1 MLVENGQIIAIDS
14 VTTDGVTISG
24 DGVKKPL
31 TATPYSGVD
40 GIVVEDFKIGLD
52 HEHDE
57 SKWKMYGED
66 ERNLTPKKEGSSI
79 TLTMAGTITAN
90 DNVTAENNSIYVG
103 ENISAQTTDSVIV
116 LNGATQKYFPY
127 TAYTGGTYESTS
139 SYSNTANKKSIEI
152 EDIIDSRTQKPFVK
166 EVYGKPTKLS
176 AISNSFVAGEGNELT
191 YGQNLLV
198 NGFDNIANEISRS
211 NVVGFCNYLSAM
223 NSINLMGFNNT
234 ASMIEYTTLMG
245 TYNTIS
251 GGSFINVYGHK
262 NYVGYT
268 NSINIYGPY
277 NSAYQTIN
285 TIVNGVS
292 NMLYSVGNSNV
303 QGHYNYVA
311 YTTGVNIV
319 GTYIQ
324 SERDKFSI
332 IRGMFISA
340 YGAANNI
347 IFNNAISDTIT
358 PTSQIPSDGITATIN
373 YQGSKLNVYG
383 TTNSIIMK
391 QNTISS
397 CYNGVRGAISLDQ
410 SAYSCT
416 TNTYINQ
423 GDGLL
428 NIGAGNYV
436 EYFAWISNIGARNI
450 ITYSQYVSM
459 MGASNSANCLQH
471 AMIYGAGNYVNGS
484 KSVIVMGEPITAS
497 GYDVV
502 QISLNN
508 SVNYSNTVLAM
519 GEDIYVYQNEGV
531 IAIAT
536 QQNSGIGQKTISA
549 YNIKD
554 SLIMGKNS
562 ASQGQEYVIV
572 GQYNTAQYAQNANI
586 FGFNNFLG
594 SASKTEIIGDN
605 NNLVINNRKPNYNAI
620 HNTAQDASGIYFK
633 DFTEYDNTSLTDSC
647 GGVQVLGS
655 NNQISALLY
664 DYNRYSDDRYRP
676 IFRNISG
683 LTGKELG
690 LYVNGRRNLIT
701 GWGMM
706 KVFGHDNLITGFHDF
721 IDINGDN
728 NCIYDNVH
736 KTILYGDNSDAIN
749 TQESLLFIKGI
760 RAYGVSNSVVLV
772 RGYNGTYRESSATNI
787 FNSFIASRDYYN
799 NRSIVQSNILTYKG
813 RFSGN
818 ICYSNIN
825 ASGIEVASYAGIQ
838 RSNLNIL
845 PYVKMNAGA
854 GIIDSN
860 LNIGDV
866 SMPWQDGKTIP
877 LSFDYNILQSDVK
890 ISNLGNNYYKNDEN
904 KYVSKSLG
912 TTVASNVT
920 LLYCYGNTATSSNDF
935 GEAHRS
941 DIKMIYCSGY
951 NLVVNSYLNLE
962 SCPKIEYTIHK
973 SNIIGYNVRINNEFG
988 RATTTDIVYSN
999 VIGESLSSI
1008 NGFSF
1013 VNMIGQMNTTYD
1025 VRFSN
1030 IIGNNI
1036 GSSASP
1042 TRYVYYSQLMGYG
1055 FKATQ
1060 IQASEII
1067 GYGHSAS
1074 TINRT
1079 LLMGDGT
1086 SASTIGWSFVN
1097 TYGGTLNSI
1106 SFSNLIGGIYGGT
1119 LSATEI
1125 HKSNLILREN
1135 ASAQHISQTFG
1146 AIGGSAYNIHKSFV
1160 NICCSNVLNSG
1171 ITNSLVLGEDYNNC
1185 TLQDIRRSIITTNSA
1200 LFNIYDSNVISDNG
1214 FVNSAYFS
1222 NIITN
1227 NTPIYNVY
1235 YNILNVHGKNGTV
1248 QSAYYGLGIGYN
1260 NVIISAER
1268 FDIIGDYI
1276 TAKNMNAGR
1285 YGCGY
1290 DATADKWISGTKY
1303 QNPKYLNITGSTFIH
1318 GGNIYASAKHFGEE
1332 YEGEIVEKPNSTF
1345 LVANGTSA
1353 IDNLNL
1359 TAFGNNI
1366 GEIQDVSSTFLIAP
1380 EGDKVFSAV
1389 ASTSAG
1395 YVEHT
1400 DVETT
1405 NSGKSIVNVEYLMGI
1420 IEGLEARIQELEN
1433 SHVYTAITE
1442 DNIDT
1447 LTGKGIIYID
1457 NN

>member
-79 TLTMAGTITAN
+79 TLTMASTITAN

-116 LNGATQKYFPY
+116 LNGATQKDFYY
-127 TAYTGGTYESTS
+127 TAYSGTTS
-139 SYSNTANKKSIEI
+139 SYGAHYSNSTNKKSIEI
-152 EDIIDSRTQKPFVK
+152 EDIIDSRTKKPFVK

-198 NGFDNIANEISRS
+198 NGFDNTANKISRS
-211 NVVGFCNYLSAM
+211 NVVGFCNDLSSM

-262 NYVGYT
+262 NYVGNT

-292 NMLYSVGNSNV
+292 NMLYSVGNANV

-311 YTTGVNIV
+311 RTTGVDVV
-319 GTYIQ
+319 GTFIQ

-340 YGAANNI
+340 YSVANNI
-347 IFNNAISDTIT
+347 IFNNGFSYTIT

-373 YQGSKLNVYG
+373 SQNSKLNVYA

-391 QNTISS
+391 ENEISS
-397 CYNGVRGAISLDQ
+397 YYDQVRGVISIDQ
-410 SAYSCT
+410 SAYACT
-416 TNTYINQ
+416 TNTYIYK

-428 NIGAGNYV
+428 NIGAGNCIK
-436 EYFAWISNIGARNI
+436 YFSWMSNIGARNSAEI
-450 ITYSQYVSM
+450 IQYVSM
-459 MGASNSANCLQH
+459 MGASNSANRLQH
-471 AMIYGAGNYVNGS
+471 AMIYGAGNYVNQS
-484 KSVIVMGEPITAS
+484 KSVIVMGEPITANN
-497 GYDVV
+497 YDVV

-536 QQNSGIGQKTISA
+536 QQNSAIGQKTISA
-549 YNIKD
+549 QNIKD

-605 NNLVINNRKPNYNAI
+605 NRLVINNRKPNYNAI
-620 HNTAQDASGIYFK
+620 QKTAQDANGIYFT
-633 DFTEYDNTSLTDSC
+633 DFTENGNKSLTDSC

-655 NNQISALLY
+655 NNQITAYLY
-664 DYNRYSDDRYRP
+664 DYNRYSDYRYRP
-676 IFRNISG
+676 IFENISG
-683 LTGKELG
+683 SEGKELG
-690 LYVNGRRNLIT
+690 IYVNGRRNRIVS

-721 IDINGDN
+721 IDVNGEN
-728 NCIYDNVH
+728 NDIYDNVH
-736 KTILYGDNSDAIN
+736 KTILYGDNNVAIN
-749 TQESLLFIKGI
+749 TQDSLLFI
-760 RAYGVSNSVVLV
+760 
-772 RGYNGTYRESSATNI
+772 E
-787 FNSFIASRDYYN
+787 
-799 NRSIVQSNILTYKG
+799 Q
-813 RFSGN
+813 
-818 ICYSNIN
+818 
-825 ASGIEVASYAGIQ
+825 
-838 RSNLNIL
+838 
-845 PYVKMNAGA
+845 
-854 GIIDSN
+854 
-860 LNIGDV
+860 
-866 SMPWQDGKTIP
+866 
-877 LSFDYNILQSDVK
+877 
-890 ISNLGNNYYKNDEN
+890 
-904 KYVSKSLG
+904 
-912 TTVASNVT
+912 
-920 LLYCYGNTATSSNDF
+920 
-935 GEAHRS
+935 
-941 DIKMIYCSGY
+941 
-951 NLVVNSYLNLE
+951 
-962 SCPKIEYTIHK
+962 
-973 SNIIGYNVRINNEFG
+973 
-988 RATTTDIVYSN
+988 
-999 VIGESLSSI
+999 
-1008 NGFSF
+1008 
-1013 VNMIGQMNTTYD
+1013 
-1025 VRFSN
+1025 
-1030 IIGNNI
+1030 
-1036 GSSASP
+1036 
-1042 TRYVYYSQLMGYG
+1042 
-1055 FKATQ
+1055 
-1060 IQASEII
+1060 
-1067 GYGHSAS
+1067 
-1074 TINRT
+1074 
-1079 LLMGDGT
+1079 T
-1086 SASTIGWSFVN
+1086 SA
-1097 TYGGTLNSI
+1097 NSI
-1106 SFSNLIGGIYGGT
+1106 T
-1119 LSATEI
+1119 
-1125 HKSNLILREN
+1125 
-1135 ASAQHISQTFG
+1135 QTFG
-1146 AIGGSAYNIHKSFV
+1146 AIGGSAYDIHKSFV
-1160 NICCSNVLNSG
+1160 NICCSNLLHSG

-1185 TLQDIRRSIITTNSA
+1185 TLQDIRRSIITTNYA

-1235 YNILNVHGKNGTV
+1235 HNILNVQYGTV
-1248 QSAYYGLGIGYN
+1248 QSAYFGLGIGYN

-1276 TAKNMNAGR
+1276 AAQNMNAGR

-1290 DATADKWISGTKY
+1290 DATADKWISDTKY

-1420 IEGLEARIQELEN
+1420 IEGLKARIQELEN
-1433 SHVYTAITE
+1433 SHVYTTITE

-1447 LTGKGIIYID
+1447 LTDEGIIYID